1 MKLANALA
9 QRADLQ
15 RRMAQLGS
23 RLMNHAKGPEGEQ
36 PAEDPKALLAEM
48 ENVSAELEELIC
60 RINLTNTAARSDT
73 GESLTALLARR
84 DCLKMKLGLYR
95 EFLQNASDVVPRG
108 LRTEI
113 RIVSTVKV
121 SQMQKQVDDMSRDL
135 RLLEETIQGL
145 NWTTE
150 LQ

>member
-15 RRMAQLGS
+15 RRMAQLAS
-23 RLMNHAKGPEGEQ
+23 RLMNNAKVQEGER
-36 PAEDPKALLAEM
+36 PAEEPAELLAQLE
-48 ENVSAELEELIC
+48 EISRQLEELIR
-60 RINLTNTAARSDT
+60 RINLTNTAVRSET

-84 DCLKMKLGLYR
+84 DCLKMKLGIYR

-113 RIVSTVKV
+113 RIVSTE
-121 SQMQKQVDDMSRDL
+121 QVDDMSRDL
-135 RLLEETIQGL
+135 RLLEETIKSL

-150 LQ
+150 LQE

>member
-1 MKLANALA
+1 
-9 QRADLQ
+9 
-15 RRMAQLGS
+15 
-23 RLMNHAKGPEGEQ
+23 
-36 PAEDPKALLAEM
+36 M

>member
-23 RLMNHAKGPEGEQ
+23 RLMNNAKVQEGEQ
-36 PAEDPKALLAEM
+36 PAEEP
-48 ENVSAELEELIC
+48 
-60 RINLTNTAARSDT
+60 
-73 GESLTALLARR
+73 ESLTALLARR

-135 RLLEETIQGL
+135 RLLEETIQSL

>member
-23 RLMNHAKGPEGEQ
+23 RLMNNAKVQEG

-95 EFLQNASDVVPRG
+95 EFLQTASDVVPRG

-145 NWTTE
+145 TWTTE

>member
-15 RRMAQLGS
+15 RRMAQLSS
-23 RLMNHAKGPEGEQ
+23 RLMNNAKVQEGEQ
-36 PAEDPKALLAEM
+36 PAEEPKALLADLESI
-48 ENVSAELEELIC
+48 SAALEELIY
-60 RINLTNTAARSDT
+60 RINLTNTAAHDENGS
-73 GESLTALLARR
+73 SLTALLARR
-84 DCLKMKLGLYR
+84 DCLKMKLGIYR
-95 EFLQNASDVVPRG
+95 EFLQNASDVIPRG

-113 RIVSTVKV
+113 RVVSTVKV

-135 RLLEETIQGL
+135 RLLDETIQGL

>member
-15 RRMAQLGS
+15 RRIAQLGS
-23 RLMNHAKGPEGEQ
+23 RLMNNAKVQEGEQ
-36 PAEDPKALLAEM
+36 SAEEPKELLAEL
-48 ENVSAELEELIC
+48 ESLSAQLEKLIC
-60 RINLTNTAARSDT
+60 RINLTNTAARSET

-113 RIVSTVKV
+113 KIVSTVRV
-121 SQMQKQVDDMSRDL
+121 SRMQKQVDDMSRDL
-135 RLLEETIQGL
+135 RLLEETIQSL

>member
-15 RRMAQLGS
+15 RRMAQLAS
-23 RLMNHAKGPEGEQ
+23 RLMNNAKVQEGER
-36 PAEDPKALLAEM
+36 PAEEPAELLAQLE
-48 ENVSAELEELIC
+48 EISRQLEELIR
-60 RINLTNTAARSDT
+60 RINLTNTAVRSET
-73 GESLTALLARR
+73 G
-84 DCLKMKLGLYR
+84 CLKMKLGIYR

-135 RLLEETIQGL
+135 RLLEETIQSL

-150 LQ
+150 LQE